1 MFEETYKVSEPSGK
15 TCPGSSRDINRLR
28 LRPLLLVLCS
38 WYHHIHFAGPLGAR
52 TRGSPVLTS
61 LAHNII
67 YITNNTTHENVL

>member
-1 MFEETYKVSEPSGK
+1 MERHTRSQNLLVK
-15 TCPGSSRDINRLR
+15 TCPGSSRDVNRLR

-38 WYHHIHFAGPLGAR
+38 WCHHAHFAGFLRSR
-52 TRGSPVLTS
+52 TLGSPVLTF